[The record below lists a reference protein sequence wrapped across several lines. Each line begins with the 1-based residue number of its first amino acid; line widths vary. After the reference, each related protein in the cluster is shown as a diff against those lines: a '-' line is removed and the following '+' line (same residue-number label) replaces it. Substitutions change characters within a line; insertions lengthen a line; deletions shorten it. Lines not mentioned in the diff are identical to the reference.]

1 MKREVRYPPGGWP
14 MEMPAELAAAFC
26 GELSVDAFLGKVR
39 LGIYSTPVSAAHCR
53 DKWHRL
59 RLEIDIARRH
69 NLQWTALPVTED
81 AADLIA

>member
-14 MEMPAELAAAFC
+14 MEMPAEMAAAFC
-26 GELSVDAFLGKVR
+26 GEVSVDAFLVKVR
-39 LGIYSTPVSAAHCR
+39 QGVYSAPASTRLCR

-59 RLEIDIARRH
+59 KLEIDIARRL
-69 NLQWTALPVTED
+69 NLQWNVLPVPED